1 MRGVQPSQSVQH
13 SAVAGET
20 GRHPVWLH
28 SGLVTPT
35 GSAPTPALRRVI
47 GTGGAVAIGLAAMV
61 GAGVFTVWGPAAA
74 SAGSLLLVGLAVAA
88 VVATANA
95 LSSAQ
100 LAVRY
105 PEAGGT
111 YVYGRRRLGEWW
123 GFLAGWSFVVGKTA
137 SCAAMALAIASA
149 VVPPVWQRP
158 VGVAVALAL
167 GLLASGGVVR
177 TVRASLVAVVFVAA
191 VLVALMVT
199 AMLILVPVAP
209 LVADGGSGVVGSSE
223 PTLLG
228 VLQAAGLLFFAFAGY
243 ARMATLGEEVRDP
256 RRTLVRAIPLALGIA
271 LALYLT
277 LAWVLL
283 TRVGPTALAGST
295 APVVDLARAV
305 GSPLLNVL
313 VTVAAV
319 VAAAGAMLALF
330 AGIGRTALGMARE
343 GDLPRPLARVSGR
356 SGAPAAAQLT
366 VAVLVAAIVLVAD
379 LRGAIGFSSFGVL
392 LYYFVANL
400 AAVGQPRE
408 ERLFPRII
416 PCVGMAGTLLLAVLL
431 PLPSVVGGLAVVG
444 IGVLIRLVARLFV
457 RSRRIVQDG

>member
-1 MRGVQPSQSVQH
+1 MTSAGPSP
-13 SAVAGET
+13 A
-20 GRHPVWLH
+20 
-28 SGLVTPT
+28 
-35 GSAPTPALRRVI
+35 PALRRVV
-47 GTGGAVAIGLAAMV
+47 GTGGAVAIGLAAMI

-137 SCAAMALAIASA
+137 SCAAMALAIAAA
-149 VVPPVWQRP
+149 VVPSAWQRP

-177 TVRASLVAVVFVAA
+177 TIRASLVAVVFVAT

-199 AMLILVPVAP
+199 AMLVLAPVST
-209 LVADGGSGVVGSSE
+209 LDADGGTGVVGSAE

-283 TRVGPTALAGST
+283 TRVGPTALAGYT

-305 GSPLLNVL
+305 GSSPLSVL

-343 GDLPRPLARVSGR
+343 RDLPRPLARVSGR
-356 SGAPAAAQLT
+356 SGAPATAQLT
-366 VAVLVAAIVLVAD
+366 VAVLVAVIVLVAD

-392 LYYFVANL
+392 LYYFIANL
-400 AAVGQPRE
+400 AAVGQPRD
-408 ERLFPRII
+408 ERLFPRFV
-416 PCVGMAGTLLLAVLL
+416 PWVGMVGTLVLATLL
-431 PLPSVVGGLAVVG
+431 PFPSVVGGLVVVAV
-444 IGVLIRLVARLFV
+444 GVLVRLLARRVAR
-457 RSRRIVQDG
+457 RRRIVQDG